1 MGKTTG
7 ISWTDHTFN
16 PWWGCVEVSPAC
28 DDCYARTWANRMG
41 HQVWGKDAP
50 RRFFG
55 DKHWNEPLFWN
66 RNAEAA
72 GVRKKVFC
80 ASMAD
85 ICERN
90 ATVVD
95 EGGNNMLDQAR
106 SRLWELVDRT
116 PWLDW
121 LLLTK
126 RPHEI
131 PRMIPAD
138 WLKSPRHNAWFGTT
152 AENEEFA
159 RKRLAALRDVP
170 NVMPWVSYEPALGP
184 VDWSPYLD
192 FVKWIIFGG
201 ESGTTPRAA
210 EAVWANDTRKQCDR
224 AGVSFFFKQ
233 AGNILAREWN
243 CDDKAG
249 KVISE
254 WPIQFQI
261 QEFPQELAA

>member
-1 MGKTTG
+1 MGKITG

-28 DDCYARTWANRMG
+28 DDCYARVWAARMG
-41 HQVWGKDAP
+41 FRVWGKDAD

-55 DKHWNEPLFWN
+55 EKHWNEPLVWN

-90 ATVVD
+90 DSVVD
-95 EGGNNMLDQAR
+95 EGGHNMLDQAR
-106 SRLWELVDRT
+106 TRLWTLVDQT

-131 PRMIPAD
+131 VRRIPAD
-138 WLKSPRHNAWFGTT
+138 WRKSPRHNAWFGTT
-152 AENEEFA
+152 AENDEFA
-159 RKRLAALRDVP
+159 RKRLAALRKVP

-192 FVKWIIFGG
+192 FIRWLIFGG
-201 ESGTTPRAA
+201 ESGTDPRKA
-210 EAVWANDTRKQCDR
+210 EAWWATQSLGQCRDYGR
-224 AGVSFFFKQ
+224 AFFFKQ
-233 AGNILAREWN
+233 AGNVLAREWG

-249 KVISE
+249 KVPAE
-254 WPIQFQI
+254 WPAEFQV
-261 QEFPQELAA
+261 QEFPEAIAA